1 MWLVTDPSLNSIVK
15 YIVCDSPIRKCLSVI
30 TQSFLICK
38 EYYETLDLV
47 LHFALFVKMLFSY
60 CEPLLIIPE
69 MYFPM
74 MKQTDDSET
83 VPLRE

>member
-1 MWLVTDPSLNSIVK
+1 M
-15 YIVCDSPIRKCLSVI
+15 I
-30 TQSFLICK
+30 TESFLICK

-69 MYFPM
+69 MYFPR

-83 VPLRE
+83 VPLREWSLYTSPCQTTESAASL